1 MPAPYRRMQCTRGSP
16 GGREAARR
24 GGEGPGRGRE
34 PQAPGQTGGS
44 DCVAD
49 GEGQADPEGLQNLT
63 AIGWHPG
70 ARAARRA
77 MCTSGVPGR

>member
-1 MPAPYRRMQCTRGSP
+1 
-16 GGREAARR
+16 
-24 GGEGPGRGRE
+24 
-34 PQAPGQTGGS
+34 
-44 DCVAD
+44 VAD